1 MDETH
6 DRNGHPDTE
15 HHERSPRR
23 SQVYGA
29 EPAEQRAAI
38 QVENARRAE
47 RCPCHRRR
55 TFSVWSGLLSSSC
68 SLDTVRSLVHCSPRR
83 SSNRPLI
90 HLAHQLSQLSQL
102 SQPSRLSGNPPSVS
116 LRLDNRHLV
125 RPPHWAAM
133 RQVHS
138 PLPLLRPQSLGS
150 VNQLSDRHQ
159 HHRAPLVGPRSP
171 RLDSPRSVR
180 RLPRRVLLES
190 QPLASQHSD
199 RPALASL
206 SNPSNRS
213 NPHRHSPYSEAPVPS
228 RSQLSASQHSDNR
241 HLVRPH
247 LWAVMRRVHSPQRL
261 PRQELPPRVRSL
273 PLPLPRL
280 SLRRPRAHSAL
291 SHRPSNNRLAL
302 VRPLLILSDSRSNSN
317 RNRMRLLLRR
327 SARRIH
333 SSRLSRPSRRSQPL
347 SPLPL

>member
-1 MDETH
+1 
-6 DRNGHPDTE
+6 
-15 HHERSPRR
+15 
-23 SQVYGA
+23 
-29 EPAEQRAAI
+29 
-38 QVENARRAE
+38 
-47 RCPCHRRR
+47 
-55 TFSVWSGLLSSSC
+55 LLYSSC
-68 SLDTVRSLVHCSPRR
+68 SLGTVRSLVHCSPRR

-102 SQPSRLSGNPPSVS
+102 SQPNPLSGNPPSVS

-133 RQVHS
+133 RQVRS
-138 PLPLLRPQSLGS
+138 PLPLLRPQSLRS

-159 HHRAPLVGPRSP
+159 HHRAPLVGLRSP

-190 QPLASQHSD
+190 LPLASQHSD

-206 SNPSNRS
+206 SNPSNPSNRS

-241 HLVRPH
+241 HLVQPH

-261 PRQELPPRVRSL
+261 PRQELPPRVRS
-273 PLPLPRL
+273 LPLPRL

-317 RNRMRLLLRR
+317 SNRMRLLLRR

-347 SPLPL
+347 PPLPL